1 MISNIWGKRN
11 ILTFIGIVFSI
22 IGIYFCNIKFIN
34 EAIIMMILAGICDAF
49 DGFIAK
55 KINNDDTYGI
65 QLDSLSD
72 IISSGIL
79 PISLCLSMGYD
90 SFIDIGVYIIFIIC
104 GITRL
109 AYYNVNSSNDKCFVG
124 LPITCSTILIPL
136 LYIIIKN
143 EIIFMLALLILS
155 ISFITNI
162 KIPKPSLRMRT
173 VLSIMGLIVIGLIC
187 ALFK

>member
-11 ILTFIGIVFSI
+11 ILTFIGIIFAI
-22 IGIYFCNIKFIN
+22 LGIYFCNVKCIN
-34 EAIIMMILAGICDAF
+34 EAITMMILAGICDAF
-49 DGFIAK
+49 DGVIAK
-55 KINNDDTYGI
+55 KINKDDTYGI

-79 PISLCLSMGYD
+79 PISLCLSMGYN
-90 SFIDIGVYIIFIIC
+90 SLIDIGIYIIFIIC

-143 EIIFMLALLILS
+143 EIVFMLALLILS

-162 KIPKPSLRMRT
+162 KIPKPSLRMRI
-173 VLSIMGLIVIGLIC
+173 VLSIMGLIVIGLIYT
-187 ALFK
+187 LFK